1 MVWRA
6 VEDPQRDE
14 GEYTIH
20 GTFTEERDLRGSD
33 NQIIVV
39 VGFFWY
45 SREDQAAQLNRL
57 RKS

>member
-1 MVWRA
+1 MVWRV

-39 VGFFWY
+39 VGFFLVFQGGP
-45 SREDQAAQLNRL
+45 SGSIE
-57 RKS
+57 